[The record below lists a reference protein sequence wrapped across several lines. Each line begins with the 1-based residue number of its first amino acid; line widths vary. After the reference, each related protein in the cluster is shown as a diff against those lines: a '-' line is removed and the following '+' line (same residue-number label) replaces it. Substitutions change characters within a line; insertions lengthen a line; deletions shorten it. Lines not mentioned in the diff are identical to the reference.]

1 MRELDSSKELLELS
15 RRDPLGFLDGGNVHK
30 KPRARKENQMKL
42 FASTLMRGPVGSIL
56 SVLRSCNYLF
66 RS

>member
-30 KPRARKENQMKL
+30 KPRARKENEAICQH
-42 FASTLMRGPVGSIL
+42 ANA
-56 SVLRSCNYLF
+56 RSCWLYF
-66 RS
+66 KRASFM